1 MNHHRDPVA
10 LFALCLGLIAALG
23 AAGSA
28 YAQEEPTRAIVQIG
42 EDLYRAQ
49 NNNHYVVF
57 LVTDEGI
64 ILADTV
70 NTAFS
75 TWLRDE
81 LDSRFGVPVRYVL
94 YSHHHWDHASGG
106 GVFEDTAQFV
116 GHENMPAHLAMP
128 PADTP
133 LPANAAG
140 QDANGNGRLERAEA
154 SGLFGAQFELF
165 DDNEDGA
172 ISGAEATRGALKE
185 VRAPDLT
192 YRDRLTITLG
202 GRSAELIHTG
212 DMTHTDDMSL
222 IRFPDA
228 RTIYLVDWVS
238 PGRLPFAT
246 LGTGMLN
253 AWLNAIRMAEALDY
267 DIAAG
272 AHGVVGDKSHVAA
285 FRHYLEELRDR
296 VAAGIAAGQ
305 SLEEL
310 QASVLMESYQGWQN
324 YEVWRPLNVEGMYNM
339 LTQ

>member
-1 MNHHRDPVA
+1 MNNHRSVA
-10 LFALCLGLIAALG
+10 FSFPLCLGLIAALG
-23 AAGSA
+23 LAASA
-28 YAQEEPTRAIVQIG
+28 HGQEPTRAIVEIG

-49 NNNHYVVF
+49 NDNHHVVF

-70 NTAFS
+70 NTEFM
-75 TWLRDE
+75 TWLKAE
-81 LDSRFGVPVRYVL
+81 LDSRFGVPVRYVV
-94 YSHHHWDHASGG
+94 YSHHHWDHVNGG

-116 GHENMPAHLAMP
+116 GHENFLANLAMP

-140 QDANGNGRLERAEA
+140 QDANGNGQLERGEA
-154 SGLFGAQFELF
+154 DGLFGAQFDLF
-165 DDNEDGA
+165 DENGDGV

-192 YRDRLTITLG
+192 YRDRLSITLG
-202 GRSAELIHTG
+202 GKSVELIYTG
-212 DMTHTDDMSL
+212 NMTHTDDMS
-222 IRFPDA
+222 IIHFPDA

-246 LGTGMLN
+246 LGTGNLDG
-253 AWLNAIRMAEALDY
+253 WLNAIRIAEALDY

-272 AHGVVGDKSHVAA
+272 AHGIVGDKTHVTA
-285 FRHYLEELRDR
+285 FRHYLEELRDQ
-296 VAAGIAAGQ
+296 VAAGIAEGR
-305 SLEEL
+305 SMEEL
-310 QASVLMESYQGWQN
+310 QASILMEPYQGWQN